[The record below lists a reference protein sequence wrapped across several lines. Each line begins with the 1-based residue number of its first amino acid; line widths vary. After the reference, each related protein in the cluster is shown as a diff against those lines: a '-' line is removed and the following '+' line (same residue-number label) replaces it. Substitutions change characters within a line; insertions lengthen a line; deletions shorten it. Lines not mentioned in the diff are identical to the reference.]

1 MSAASL
7 RSLEARLIPED
18 QREDAAP
25 EEVMPDDAVDR
36 ANGAD
41 EDTVPNGTRSEHDSQ
56 MDRSVSSSGMSKR
69 EKWYTVSLL
78 TLTAAMLYADQN
90 LLAPNLSAA
99 AEEFGFSERE
109 KDVKLGGWLQL
120 AFFVVGSPA
129 SLVIGWLAD
138 KPSIPRTRLFFFTV
152 LIGEGPCL
160 ATYWVKTYWQLFAV
174 RAMTGIAVGGCLPL
188 LFSLCGDLFPPE
200 ERNYVASFLTIAT
213 GAGIAIGQIMA
224 GTVGPTYGWRL
235 PFLLA
240 AAPAILLAGIL
251 YATVKEPRRGS
262 QEEAVKEREMGLRR
276 ERAARRRMEGSYGS
290 AGARGSDD
298 ETDANDDGTGH
309 PRSKR
314 GLNGRGSKATTS
326 PPTSPSARSDTG
338 SAVSTSST
346 ATHVE
351 YGAKIDFTKLRRQL
365 KIRSNLVIL
374 AQGLPGTVPWGML
387 NAYFVDYLHVQ
398 KGLSVEEGTLA
409 VTLFGLG
416 AVMGTIFGGI
426 IGQRIYNMPGGRS
439 RIALVMGV
447 TTALGSLPGYYFI
460 NTKSY
465 GPGDAW
471 LHLSCLAGG
480 ILASVT
486 PPNVRA
492 VLLNVNPP
500 ETRGTMFAFYTQID
514 DVGKGAG
521 PALIAG
527 FIVEFGRRV
536 AFNIAVS
543 GWLLCGMILLCLY
556 PFVDRD
562 VENAQEAVREEL
574 DADGAAFD
582 AVIAEEGGGDGD
594 SRRT

>member
-7 RSLEARLIPED
+7 RGLEARLIPAD
-18 QREDAAP
+18 QRVDDG
-25 EEVMPDDAVDR
+25 MPDEELHGVVPASS
-36 ANGAD
+36 D
-41 EDTVPNGTRSEHDSQ
+41 EAVPNGTRPST
-56 MDRSVSSSGMSKR
+56 RLVRTVSGSGMSKR
-69 EKWYTVSLL
+69 EKWYTVGLL

-90 LLAPNLSAA
+90 LLAPNLSQA

-138 KPSIPRTRLFFFTV
+138 KPIPRTRLFFLTV

-174 RAMTGIAVGGCLPL
+174 RAMTGVAVGGCLPL

-200 ERNYVASFLTIAT
+200 ERAYVASFLTIAT
-213 GAGIAIGQIMA
+213 GAGIALGQIMA

-240 AAPAILLAGIL
+240 AAPAICLAGIL
-251 YATVKEPRRGS
+251 YATVREPERGS
-262 QEEAVKEREMGLRR
+262 QEEAVRARKQLCQTPRRSERGGGPNARAAAAATYGSVG
-276 ERAARRRMEGSYGS
+276 AARRGDDDPD
-290 AGARGSDD
+290 ARGSDG
-298 ETDANDDGTGH
+298 DGDGDG
-309 PRSKR
+309 S
-314 GLNGRGSKATTS
+314 GRGDEEEKH
-326 PPTSPSARSDTG
+326 PPIHSPSA
-338 SAVSTSST
+338 SSSVYSSE
-346 ATHVE
+346 ATRVT
-351 YGAKIDFTKLRRQL
+351 YGGEISLAKLRRRL

-416 AVMGTIFGGI
+416 AVIGTVTGGI
-426 IGQRIYNMPGGRS
+426 VGQRIYNSPGGRS
-439 RIALVMGV
+439 RIALVMAV
-447 TTALGSLPGYYFI
+447 TTALGSLPGFYFL
-460 NTKSY
+460 NANGY

-471 LHLSCLAGG
+471 LHLSCLVGG

-521 PALIAG
+521 PALVAG

-543 GWLLCGMILLCLY
+543 GWLLCGAILLCLY

-562 VENAQEAVREEL
+562 VDNAQEAVREEL
-574 DADGAAFD
+574 DAEEAAFN
-582 AVIAEEGGGDGD
+582 AATAEEG
-594 SRRT
+594 RTRE

>member
-1 MSAASL
+1 
-7 RSLEARLIPED
+7 
-18 QREDAAP
+18 
-25 EEVMPDDAVDR
+25 
-36 ANGAD
+36 
-41 EDTVPNGTRSEHDSQ
+41 
-56 MDRSVSSSGMSKR
+56 MSKR
-69 EKWYTVSLL
+69 EKWYTVGLL

-90 LLAPNLSAA
+90 LLAPNLSQA

-138 KPSIPRTRLFFFTV
+138 KPIPRTRLFFLTV

-174 RAMTGIAVGGCLPL
+174 RAMTGVAVGGCLPL

-200 ERNYVASFLTIAT
+200 ERAYVASFLTIAT
-213 GAGIAIGQIMA
+213 GAGIALGQIMA

-240 AAPAILLAGIL
+240 AAPAICLAGIL

-262 QEEAVKEREMGLRR
+262 QEEAVRARSEELRR
-276 ERAARRRMEGSYGS
+276 SERGGHRRAAATYGS
-290 AGARGSDD
+290 
-298 ETDANDDGTGH
+298 
-309 PRSKR
+309 
-314 GLNGRGSKATTS
+314 
-326 PPTSPSARSDTG
+326 
-338 SAVSTSST
+338 
-346 ATHVE
+346 
-351 YGAKIDFTKLRRQL
+351 IDLAKLRRQL

-398 KGLSVEEGTLA
+398 KGLSVEEGTAA

-416 AVMGTIFGGI
+416 AVIGTVTGGI
-426 IGQRIYNMPGGRS
+426 IGQRIYNSPGGRS

-447 TTALGSLPGYYFI
+447 TTALGSIPGYYFL
-460 NTKSY
+460 NADGY
-465 GPGDAW
+465 GPGDVW
-471 LHLSCLAGG
+471 LYLSCLVGG

-521 PALIAG
+521 PALVAG
-527 FIVEFGRRV
+527 FIVEFGRRI

-543 GWLLCGMILLCLY
+543 GWLLCGAILLCLY

-574 DADGAAFD
+574 DAEEAAFN
-582 AVIAEEGGGDGD
+582 AATAEEG
-594 SRRT
+594 RT

>member
-1 MSAASL
+1 
-7 RSLEARLIPED
+7 
-18 QREDAAP
+18 
-25 EEVMPDDAVDR
+25 MPDEELHGVVPASS
-36 ANGAD
+36 D
-41 EDTVPNGTRSEHDSQ
+41 EAVPNGTRPSTRLNRTDSG
-56 MDRSVSSSGMSKR
+56 SGMSRR
-69 EKWYTVSLL
+69 EKWYTVGLL

-90 LLAPNLSAA
+90 LLAPNLSQA

-138 KPSIPRTRLFFFTV
+138 KPIPRTRLFFLTV

-174 RAMTGIAVGGCLPL
+174 RAMTGVAVGGCLPL

-200 ERNYVASFLTIAT
+200 ERAYVASFLTIAT
-213 GAGIAIGQIMA
+213 GAGIALGQIMA

-240 AAPAILLAGIL
+240 AAPAICLAGIL
-251 YATVKEPRRGS
+251 YVTVREPKRGS
-262 QEEAVKEREMGLRR
+262 QEEAVRARRSERGGGPRA
-276 ERAARRRMEGSYGS
+276 RAAAAAAATYGS
-290 AGARGSDD
+290 VGARRGDDDDGADDDADVRGSDGVGD
-298 ETDANDDGTGH
+298 ET
-309 PRSKR
+309 
-314 GLNGRGSKATTS
+314 GRGNEKEKH
-326 PPTSPSARSDTG
+326 PPIHSPSARSVA
-338 SAVSTSST
+338 SASSSAFSSE

-351 YGAKIDFTKLRRQL
+351 YGGKIDLAKLRRQL

-416 AVMGTIFGGI
+416 AVIGTVTGGI
-426 IGQRIYNMPGGRS
+426 VGQRIYNSPGGRS
-439 RIALVMGV
+439 RIALVMAI
-447 TTALGSLPGYYFI
+447 TTALGSVPGYYFL
-460 NTKSY
+460 NANGY
-465 GPGDAW
+465 GPGDVW
-471 LHLSCLAGG
+471 LYLSCLLGG
-480 ILASVT
+480 CLASVT

-521 PALIAG
+521 PALVAG

-543 GWLLCGMILLCLY
+543 GWLLCGAILLCLY

-574 DADGAAFD
+574 DAEEAAFN
-582 AVIAEEGGGDGD
+582 AATAEEG
-594 SRRT
+594 RT

>member
-1 MSAASL
+1 
-7 RSLEARLIPED
+7 
-18 QREDAAP
+18 
-25 EEVMPDDAVDR
+25 MPDEELHGVVPASS
-36 ANGAD
+36 D
-41 EDTVPNGTRSEHDSQ
+41 EAVPNGTRPSTRLNRTDSG
-56 MDRSVSSSGMSKR
+56 SGMSRR
-69 EKWYTVSLL
+69 EKWYTVGLL

-90 LLAPNLSAA
+90 LLAPNLSQA

-138 KPSIPRTRLFFFTV
+138 KPIPRTRLFFLTV

-174 RAMTGIAVGGCLPL
+174 RAMTGVAVGGCLPL

-200 ERNYVASFLTIAT
+200 ERAYVASFLTIAT
-213 GAGIAIGQIMA
+213 GAGIALGQIMA

-240 AAPAILLAGIL
+240 AAPAICLAGIL
-251 YATVKEPRRGS
+251 YLTVREPKRGS
-262 QEEAVKEREMGLRR
+262 QEEAVRARRSERGGGPRA
-276 ERAARRRMEGSYGS
+276 RAAAAAATYGS
-290 AGARGSDD
+290 VGARRGGDDDGTDDDDDVRGSDGGGD
-298 ETDANDDGTGH
+298 E
-309 PRSKR
+309 S
-314 GLNGRGSKATTS
+314 GRGDEKEKL
-326 PPTSPSARSDTG
+326 PPIHSPSARSDA
-338 SAVSTSST
+338 SASSSAFSSE

-351 YGAKIDFTKLRRQL
+351 YGGKIDLAKLRRQL

-416 AVMGTIFGGI
+416 AVIGTVTGGI
-426 IGQRIYNMPGGRS
+426 VGQRIYNSPGGRS
-439 RIALVMGV
+439 RIALVMAI
-447 TTALGSLPGYYFI
+447 TTALGSVPGYYFL
-460 NTKSY
+460 NANGY
-465 GPGDAW
+465 GPGDIW
-471 LHLSCLAGG
+471 LYLSCLVGG
-480 ILASVT
+480 CLASVT

-521 PALIAG
+521 PALVAG

-543 GWLLCGMILLCLY
+543 GWLLCGAILLCLY

-574 DADGAAFD
+574 DAEEAAFN
-582 AVIAEEGGGDGD
+582 AATAEEG
-594 SRRT
+594 RTRE

>member
-1 MSAASL
+1 
-7 RSLEARLIPED
+7 
-18 QREDAAP
+18 
-25 EEVMPDDAVDR
+25 MPDEELHGVVPASS
-36 ANGAD
+36 D
-41 EDTVPNGTRSEHDSQ
+41 EAVPNGTRPSTRLDRTDSG
-56 MDRSVSSSGMSKR
+56 SGMSRR
-69 EKWYTVSLL
+69 EKWYTVGLL

-90 LLAPNLSAA
+90 LLAPNLSQA

-138 KPSIPRTRLFFFTV
+138 KPIPRTRLFFLTV

-174 RAMTGIAVGGCLPL
+174 RAMTGVAVGGCLPL

-200 ERNYVASFLTIAT
+200 ERAYVASFLTIAT
-213 GAGIAIGQIMA
+213 GAGIALGQIMA

-240 AAPAILLAGIL
+240 AAPAICLAGIL
-251 YATVKEPRRGS
+251 YLTVREPKRGS
-262 QEEAVKEREMGLRR
+262 QEEAVRARRSERGGGPRA
-276 ERAARRRMEGSYGS
+276 RAAAAAATYGS
-290 AGARGSDD
+290 VGARRGGDDDGTDDDADVRGSDG
-298 ETDANDDGTGH
+298 DGDG
-309 PRSKR
+309 S
-314 GLNGRGSKATTS
+314 GRDTKGKEL
-326 PPTSPSARSDTG
+326 PPIHSPSARSDA
-338 SAVSTSST
+338 SATSSSAFSSE

-351 YGAKIDFTKLRRQL
+351 YGGKIDLAKLRRQL

-416 AVMGTIFGGI
+416 AVIGTVTGGI
-426 IGQRIYNMPGGRS
+426 VGQRIYNSPGGRS
-439 RIALVMGV
+439 RIALVMAI
-447 TTALGSLPGYYFI
+447 TTALGSAPGYYFL
-460 NTKSY
+460 NANGY
-465 GPGDAW
+465 GPGDIW
-471 LHLSCLAGG
+471 LYLSCLVGG
-480 ILASVT
+480 CLASVT

-521 PALIAG
+521 PALVAG

-543 GWLLCGMILLCLY
+543 GWLLCGAILLCLY

-574 DADGAAFD
+574 DAEEAAFN
-582 AVIAEEGGGDGD
+582 AATAEEG
-594 SRRT
+594 RT

>member
-1 MSAASL
+1 M
-7 RSLEARLIPED
+7 PD
-18 QREDAAP
+18 
-25 EEVMPDDAVDR
+25 EEVVMSPVVPASSD
-36 ANGAD
+36 GAPV
-41 EDTVPNGTRSEHDSQ
+41 VPNGTRPSTHL
-56 MDRSVSSSGMSKR
+56 DRSVSGSGMSKR
-69 EKWYTVSLL
+69 EKWYTVGLL

-90 LLAPNLSAA
+90 LLAPNLSQA

-138 KPSIPRTRLFFFTV
+138 KPIPRTRLFFLTV

-174 RAMTGIAVGGCLPL
+174 RAMTGVAVGGCLPL

-200 ERNYVASFLTIAT
+200 ERAYVASFLTIAT
-213 GAGIAIGQIMA
+213 GAGIALGQIMA

-240 AAPAILLAGIL
+240 AAPAICLAGVL
-251 YATVKEPRRGS
+251 YATVKEPARGS
-262 QEEAVKEREMGLRR
+262 QEEAVRARR
-276 ERAARRRMEGSYGS
+276 EEVRRNERGGGHGRAGTYGSVGTDADVDADVDSVGQRRADGSARR
-290 AGARGSDD
+290 
-298 ETDANDDGTGH
+298 
-309 PRSKR
+309 
-314 GLNGRGSKATTS
+314 GRGNEKEKL
-326 PPTSPSARSDTG
+326 PPGPGPGSPSARSDA
-338 SAVSTSST
+338 SASSAFSSE

-351 YGAKIDFTKLRRQL
+351 YGGKIDLAKLRRQL

-398 KGLSVEEGTLA
+398 KGLSVEEGTAA

-416 AVMGTIFGGI
+416 AVIGTVTGGI
-426 IGQRIYNMPGGRS
+426 VGQRIYNSPGGRS

-447 TTALGSLPGYYFI
+447 TTALGSLPGYYFL
-460 NTKSY
+460 NASGY

-471 LHLSCLAGG
+471 LYLSCLVGG

-521 PALIAG
+521 PALVAG
-527 FIVEFGRRV
+527 FIVEFGRRI

-543 GWLLCGMILLCLY
+543 GWLLCGAILLCLY

-574 DADGAAFD
+574 DAEEAALN
-582 AVIAEEGGGDGD
+582 AATAEEG
-594 SRRT
+594 RT

>member
-1 MSAASL
+1 
-7 RSLEARLIPED
+7 
-18 QREDAAP
+18 
-25 EEVMPDDAVDR
+25 MPDEELHGVVPASSDDAPV
-36 ANGAD
+36 
-41 EDTVPNGTRSEHDSQ
+41 VPNGTRPSTHL
-56 MDRSVSSSGMSKR
+56 DRTVSGSGMSKR
-69 EKWYTVSLL
+69 EKWYTVGLL

-90 LLAPNLSAA
+90 LLAPNLSQA

-138 KPSIPRTRLFFFTV
+138 KPIPRTRLFFLTV

-174 RAMTGIAVGGCLPL
+174 RAMTGVAVGGCLPL

-200 ERNYVASFLTIAT
+200 ERAYVASFLTIAT
-213 GAGIAIGQIMA
+213 GAGIALGQIMA

-240 AAPAILLAGIL
+240 AAPAICLAGIL

-262 QEEAVKEREMGLRR
+262 QEEAVRARSEELRSRSERGGGHR
-276 ERAARRRMEGSYGS
+276 RAAATYGS
-290 AGARGSDD
+290 VGARRGDD
-298 ETDANDDGTGH
+298 DDGTAAAGANDERDTDGSGS
-309 PRSKR
+309 PEGTARER
-314 GLNGRGSKATTS
+314 GRGDKKAE
-326 PPTSPSARSDTG
+326 PPGPGSPSARSDG
-338 SAVSTSST
+338 SVSCAFSSNE
-346 ATHVE
+346 ATHVT
-351 YGAKIDFTKLRRQL
+351 YGGKIDLAKLRRQL

-398 KGLSVEEGTLA
+398 KGLSVEEGTAA

-416 AVMGTIFGGI
+416 AVIGTVTGGI
-426 IGQRIYNMPGGRS
+426 IGQRIYNSPGGRS

-447 TTALGSLPGYYFI
+447 TTALGSIPGYYFL
-460 NTKSY
+460 NADGY

-471 LHLSCLAGG
+471 LYLSCLVGG

-521 PALIAG
+521 PALVAG
-527 FIVEFGRRV
+527 FIVEFGRRI

-543 GWLLCGMILLCLY
+543 GWLLCGAILLCLY

-574 DADGAAFD
+574 DAEEAAFN
-582 AVIAEEGGGDGD
+582 AATAEEG
-594 SRRT
+594 RT

>member
-1 MSAASL
+1 
-7 RSLEARLIPED
+7 
-18 QREDAAP
+18 
-25 EEVMPDDAVDR
+25 MPDEELHGVVPASS
-36 ANGAD
+36 D
-41 EDTVPNGTRSEHDSQ
+41 EAVPNGTRPSTRLNRTDSG
-56 MDRSVSSSGMSKR
+56 SGMSRR
-69 EKWYTVSLL
+69 EKWYTVGLL

-90 LLAPNLSAA
+90 LLAPNLSQA

-138 KPSIPRTRLFFFTV
+138 KPIPRTRLFFLTV

-174 RAMTGIAVGGCLPL
+174 RAMTGVAVGGCLPL

-200 ERNYVASFLTIAT
+200 ERAYVASFLTIAT
-213 GAGIAIGQIMA
+213 GAGIALGQIMA

-240 AAPAILLAGIL
+240 AAPAICLAGIL
-251 YATVKEPRRGS
+251 YLTVREPKRGS
-262 QEEAVKEREMGLRR
+262 QEEAVRARRSETTLRR
-276 ERAARRRMEGSYGS
+276 SERGGGPRARAAAAATYGS
-290 AGARGSDD
+290 VGARRADDDDGTDDDADVRGSDGDGD
-298 ETDANDDGTGH
+298 E
-309 PRSKR
+309 S
-314 GLNGRGSKATTS
+314 GRGDEKGKEL
-326 PPTSPSARSDTG
+326 PPIHSPSARSDA
-338 SAVSTSST
+338 SASSSAFSSE

-351 YGAKIDFTKLRRQL
+351 YGGKIDLAKLRRQL

-416 AVMGTIFGGI
+416 AVIGTVTGGI
-426 IGQRIYNMPGGRS
+426 VGQRIYNSPGGRS
-439 RIALVMGV
+439 RIALVMAI
-447 TTALGSLPGYYFI
+447 TTALGSVPGYYFL
-460 NTKSY
+460 NANGY

-471 LHLSCLAGG
+471 LYLSCLLGG
-480 ILASVT
+480 CLASVT

-521 PALIAG
+521 PALVAG

-543 GWLLCGMILLCLY
+543 GWLLCGAILLCLY
-556 PFVDRD
+556 PFVDGD

-574 DADGAAFD
+574 DAEEAAFN
-582 AVIAEEGGGDGD
+582 AATAEEG
-594 SRRT
+594 RT